1 MEKIVILANR
11 LAESVLMNW
20 DEEDV
25 IKLAKEVAVAC
36 HEKIEFVSL
45 VRRMREA
52 QEIANRAMAEAD
64 DYSEALIYVNKAN
77 ELEKEVDEYLKKMEV

>member
-1 MEKIVILANR
+1 MSMVAENMKMIAEKLIEKISQEQNESSKVVRIALAY
-11 LAESVLMNW
+11 AEF
-20 DEEDV
+20 
-25 IKLAKEVAVAC
+25 I
-36 HEKIEFVSL
+36 SL
-45 VRRMREA
+45 VRGMREA